1 MQKLPENK
9 TRKNLRIAQ
18 CVLYLIQI
26 VLCTFTYVRIPNPD
40 NPGEY
45 LYRTVPDML
54 AYMGASFDVGQ
65 DAMHAYVPS
74 YLIFF
79 IIPIVGFFFCA
90 LDKQRNLKNIV
101 SLFCCMLGVLS
112 ILMIVTINF
121 LDIGS
126 TLALLLY
133 LLISFLT
140 TIAIMARLTKDDNT

>member
-65 DAMHAYVPS
+65 DAMHAYVPF

-101 SLFCCMLGVLS
+101 SLYAGRFVDFDDRHDQFSRHRLNSRAAALS
-112 ILMIVTINF
+112 F
-121 LDIGS
+121 D
-126 TLALLLY
+126 
-133 LLISFLT
+133 
-140 TIAIMARLTKDDNT
+140 

>member
-65 DAMHAYVPS
+65 DAMHAYVP
-74 YLIFF
+74 F
-79 IIPIVGFFFCA
+79 
-90 LDKQRNLKNIV
+90 
-101 SLFCCMLGVLS
+101 
-112 ILMIVTINF
+112 
-121 LDIGS
+121 
-126 TLALLLY
+126 
-133 LLISFLT
+133 
-140 TIAIMARLTKDDNT
+140 